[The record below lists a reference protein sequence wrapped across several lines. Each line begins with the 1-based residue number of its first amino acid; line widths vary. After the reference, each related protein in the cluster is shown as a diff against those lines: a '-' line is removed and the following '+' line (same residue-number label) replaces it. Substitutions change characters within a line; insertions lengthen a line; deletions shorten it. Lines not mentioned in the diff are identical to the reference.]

1 MDAPQGRALIEL
13 DDQLSPSKQR
23 SENQMQ
29 FSHNGNPRL
38 GKDRRHVSLANLV
51 SKPLIASLQ
60 KSRRRLRLLRD
71 SMRIEPDSPSQREI
85 RKLNILD
92 LPNELLIMIFENF
105 KAKPSE
111 GSVFG
116 CSRCDRRSVAS
127 VRLTCHRFCDTSSH
141 LLIDRIYVSPS
152 AESIA
157 RLDQISR
164 HPSINKGVK
173 VVVLCALNYRPEN
186 MANFQ
191 RFAETCYIT
200 LRRCTLGS
208 IITLFELGKLSDGRR
223 DELLRAASDIANSWE
238 SFVYSGYPR
247 PFVHKANP
255 QHIEGLR
262 KAFEKCVEAH
272 RVQERLIE
280 ESGFVEA
287 IVGAAE
293 RLPPFEFGITTNR
306 PRDLEDL
313 AEFPAK
319 LAEYCGTYPCPLGG
333 KLVLPPHDDDWFIR
347 ACQVRT

>member
-1 MDAPQGRALIEL
+1 MDARNSIQSQSSHIRKPSSLNNVIFIGFAEPCAMDLSQGRPLIEL
-13 DDQLSPSKQR
+13 DDKLFFHDGK
-23 SENQMQ
+23 
-29 FSHNGNPRL
+29 PRL

-71 SMRIEPDSPSQREI
+71 SMRIERDSPSQRAI

-92 LPNELLIMIFENF
+92 LPNELLITIFENV
-105 KAKPSE
+105 KGKPSK
-111 GSVFG
+111 GSLFNY
-116 CSRCDRRSVAS
+116 SSCDRRSVAS

-141 LLIDRIYVSPS
+141 LLIDRIDVSPS
-152 AESIA
+152 AESTA

-173 VVVLCALNYRPEN
+173 AVVLCALNYRPEN

-200 LRRCTLGS
+200 LRRCILGS
-208 IITLFELGKLSDGRR
+208 LSSIFKIEKLSDERR
-223 DELLRAASDIANSWE
+223 DELLRAALDIANSWE

-272 RVQERLIE
+272 RVQESLIE

-293 RLPPFEFGITTNR
+293 RIPPFQIGITTHR
-306 PRDLEDL
+306 LRDLEDL

-319 LAEYCGTYPCPLGG
+319 LAEY
-333 KLVLPPHDDDWFIR
+333 
-347 ACQVRT
+347 